1 MRALWLEKQQLKFRD
16 DLPLPEL
23 ERGDVLIQ
31 PRLSGICS
39 TDLEL
44 VKGYYPFT
52 GIPGHEFVGEVIKAP
67 GFPEFEGKRVVGEIN
82 ITCGSCIYCQQDQGS
97 HCVNRKVLGISGH
110 HGVFADNFTLPVEN
124 LHIVP
129 DSISDEQA
137 VFTEPLAAA
146 LEIQEQININ
156 PTDKVLVVGA
166 GRLGQLVAQTISL
179 LDCDLA
185 VVARYPKQRK
195 LLEERGIKVLDE
207 NNTAQGMMDIVVDT
221 TGSPSGFEAA
231 RSAVRSRGTIVMKST
246 YADTLDINVSSLVVD
261 EITLIGSRCGPFG
274 PALNLIKDQLVDP
287 VSLVEESFHIT
298 DSIAAINKAGE
309 RGVLKVLLTY

>member
-1 MRALWLEKQQLKFRD
+1 MRALWLENQQLQFRN

-23 ERGDVLIQ
+23 EKGEVMIQ

-44 VKGYYPFT
+44 VKGYYPFR
-52 GIPGHEFVGEVIKAP
+52 GILGHEFVGEVIEAP
-67 GFPEFEGKRVVGEIN
+67 GFPDFEGKRVVGEIN
-82 ITCGSCIYCQQDQGS
+82 VTCGYCIHCQQGRGS
-97 HCVNRKVLGISGH
+97 HCVNRTVLGISGRN
-110 HGVFADNFTLPVEN
+110 GVFADNFTLPAKN

-146 LEIQEQININ
+146 LEIEEQVNIS
-156 PTDKVLVVGA
+156 PTDRVLVVGA

-179 LDCDLA
+179 NDCDLT

-195 LLEERGIKVLDE
+195 LLEKRGIKVVDE
-207 NNTAQGMMDIVVDT
+207 NNLTSGVMDIVVDT
-221 TGSPSGFEAA
+221 TGSPSGFETA
-231 RSAVRSRGTIVMKST
+231 RTAVRSRGTIVMKST
-246 YADTLDINVSSLVVD
+246 YAGTLEINASSLVVD

>member
-16 DLPLPEL
+16 DLPFPEL
-23 ERGDVLIQ
+23 ERGDALIQ

-67 GFPEFEGKRVVGEIN
+67 GFPEFEGMRVVGEIN

-97 HCVNRKVLGISGH
+97 HCVNRKVLGISGRN
-110 HGVFADNFTLPVEN
+110 GVFADNFTLPAEN

-146 LEIQEQININ
+146 LEIQEQINISSI
-156 PTDKVLVVGA
+156 DRVLVVGA

-179 LDCDLA
+179 IDCDLA

-207 NNTAQGMMDIVVDT
+207 DNIAQGMMDIVVDT

-274 PALNLIKDQLVDP
+274 PALKLINERLVDP
-287 VSLVEESFHIT
+287 VSLIEESFHFT
-298 DSIAAINKAGE
+298 DIIDAINRAGE
-309 RGVLKVLLTY
+309 RGVLKVLLSY

>member
-1 MRALWLEKQQLKFRD
+1 MKALWLENQQLQFRD

-23 ERGDVLIQ
+23 GSGDVLIR

-44 VKGYYPFT
+44 VNGYYPFT
-52 GIPGHEFVGEVIKAP
+52 GIPGHEFVGDVIEAP
-67 GFPEFEGKRVVGEIN
+67 GFPDLEGKRVVGEIN
-82 ITCGSCIYCQQDQGS
+82 ISCGNCIHCQEDRGS
-97 HCVNRKVLGISGH
+97 HCVHRTVLGISGRN
-110 HGVFADNFTLPVEN
+110 GVFADNFTLPAEN

-146 LEIQEQININ
+146 LEIQEQIDIS
-156 PTDKVLVVGA
+156 PTDKVLVLGA

-179 LDCDLA
+179 NDCDLA

-195 LLEERGIKVLDE
+195 LLEKRGIKVLDE
-207 NNTAQGMMDIVVDT
+207 NNIEPGTMDIVVDT

-231 RSAVRSRGTIVMKST
+231 RLSVRSRGTIVMKST
-246 YADTLDINVSSLVVD
+246 YAGTLEINASSLVVD

-274 PALNLIKDQLVDP
+274 PALDLIKNQLVDP
-287 VSLVEESFHIT
+287 ISLIEETFQIT

-309 RGVLKVLLTY
+309 SGVLKILLTY

>member
-23 ERGDVLIQ
+23 ERGDALIQ

-67 GFPEFEGKRVVGEIN
+67 GFPEFEGMRVVGEIN

-97 HCVNRKVLGISGH
+97 HCVNRKVLGISGRN
-110 HGVFADNFTLPVEN
+110 GVFADNFTLPAEN

-146 LEIQEQININ
+146 LEIQEQINISSI
-156 PTDKVLVVGA
+156 DRVLVVGA

-179 LDCDLA
+179 IDCDLA

-207 NNTAQGMMDIVVDT
+207 DNIAQGMMDIVVDT

-274 PALNLIKDQLVDP
+274 PALKLINERLVDP
-287 VSLVEESFHIT
+287 VSLIEVSFHFT
-298 DSIAAINKAGE
+298 DIIDAINRAGE
-309 RGVLKVLLTY
+309 RGVLKVLLSY